1 MALPAG
7 EGGGNVE
14 GIVTEIKGL
23 VSGLLFKVATN
34 TKDANDQLG
43 AIRLRT
49 TQSAKYL
56 GDLVA
61 KAELDLDR
69 EADEDAEKEE
79 VEVTPVDGDK
89 EDGPLGE
96 GDDGEVVEILKEIR
110 DATKET
116 AEHTQ
121 VLADAEKDRGE
132 DVLDTGGGGI
142 PPTTTTPPGEGQTG
156 KPESKKDRGLMGA
169 LAAILG
175 GVIGTI
181 AGIFAGWFKALKFVF
196 NRGFI
201 KTLSTTFANFFK
213 GLKTQFKAGAIGKG
227 FAKIGQFFARIG
239 AFFGRIFKIFGTIFG
254 FIKNVVTIAG
264 KVAAVVSKIFA
275 PLLILFGI
283 FETIKG
289 FISGFVETEGS
300 FFDKILG
307 GLQGAV
313 TGLLDFLIAAPLNL
327 GKNIIGWI
335 AGALGFDG
343 VKEKLE
349 SFDFSFGGIV
359 SAVFDVIKFV
369 AGIALKIL
377 KFPIALAAGIAG
389 GIAALLPGGLSPK
402 EGFMKGFNAV
412 MGGGDEPKAPNLNEA
427 EADAAKTTEGA
438 DKAEAD
444 ATKEVE
450 STIDVGVGRK
460 LSDEEIYPIKVSGL
474 KDLGAKQD
482 AYTVTGKDED
492 GNYLAKDDRGR
503 TVTLDKDK
511 VVTAIDSA
519 IQTKGAGI
527 VAAEFQEDA
536 AAMLGRQDGSASGVT
551 LSDRQAELEEKRA
564 GYAGGGQGRFQVNN
578 VGGSSSQT
586 VSNSTTVTRA
596 PDANFKRKIGPG
608 LPS

>member
-34 TKDANDQLG
+34 TKDASDNLA
-43 AIRLRT
+43 AIKVRSSMTNKL
-49 TQSAKYL
+49 L

-61 KAELDLDR
+61 KAELDFER
-69 EADEDAEKEE
+69 EADEEILVSDVPDADKNDSGGL
-79 VEVTPVDGDK
+79 DGDNAQ
-89 EDGPLGE
+89 
-96 GDDGEVVEILKEIR
+96 VVELLTEIR

-116 AEHTQ
+116 SEHTL
-121 VLADAEKDRGE
+121 VLADAERERGE
-132 DVLDTGGGGI
+132 EVLDDSGGMA
-142 PPTTTTPPGEGQTG
+142 PPSPPPGEGQTG
-156 KPESKKDRGLMGA
+156 RPEKKGKGDKGLMGA

-181 AGIFAGWFKALKFVF
+181 AGIFSGWFKALKFVF

-201 KTLSTTFANFFK
+201 KTLSSTFANFFK
-213 GLKTQFKAGAIGKG
+213 GLKTSFKGGALAKG
-227 FAKIGQFFARIG
+227 FAKIGNFFKSIG
-239 AFFGRIFKIFGTIFG
+239 SFFGRIFKVFGTIFG

-289 FISGFVETEGS
+289 FISGFVESEGS
-300 FFDKILG
+300 LFDKILG
-307 GLQGAV
+307 GLQGAI

-327 GKNIIGWI
+327 VKGIIGWI

-349 SFDFSFGGIV
+349 SFDFSFGGIIA
-359 SAVFDVIKFV
+359 AVFDVIKFV

-412 MGGGDEPKAPNLNEA
+412 MGGGDEPKAPNINQA

-444 ATKEVE
+444 ATKDVK
-450 STIDVGVGRK
+450 STIDVGVGRDV
-460 LSDEEIYPIKVSGL
+460 SDDEIYPIKVSGL
-474 KDLGAKQD
+474 KDLGARRD
-482 AYTVTGKDED
+482 EYTVTGKDED
-492 GNYLAKDDRGR
+492 GNYLAVDDRGKTR
-503 TVTLDKDK
+503 TLKKDK
-511 VVTAIDSA
+511 VVSAIDSA
-519 IQTKGAGI
+519 IQSKGAGI

-536 AAMLGRQDGSASGVT
+536 ANMLGRNEGSSSGIT
-551 LSDRQAELEEKRA
+551 LGDRQAELEEKRA
-564 GYAGGGQGRFQVNN
+564 GYAGGGQGRFTMNN

-586 VSNSTTVTRA
+586 VSNSTTVTRQ
-596 PDANFKRKIGPG
+596 PDANFKRVIGPG
-608 LPS
+608 LPR

>member
-34 TKDANDQLG
+34 TKDANDNLA
-43 AIRLRT
+43 AIKVRSSMTNKL
-49 TQSAKYL
+49 L

-61 KAELDLDR
+61 KAELDFER
-69 EADEDAEKEE
+69 EADEEILVSDVPDADKNDSGGL
-79 VEVTPVDGDK
+79 DGDNAQ
-89 EDGPLGE
+89 
-96 GDDGEVVEILKEIR
+96 VVELLTEIR

-116 AEHTQ
+116 SEHTL
-121 VLADAEKDRGE
+121 VLADAERERGE
-132 DVLDTGGGGI
+132 EVLDDSGGMA
-142 PPTTTTPPGEGQTG
+142 PPSPPPGEGQTG
-156 KPESKKDRGLMGA
+156 RPEKKGKGDKGLMGA

-181 AGIFAGWFKALKFVF
+181 AGIFSGWFKALKFVF

-201 KTLSTTFANFFK
+201 KTLSSTFANFFK
-213 GLKTQFKAGAIGKG
+213 GLKTSFKGGALAKG
-227 FAKIGQFFARIG
+227 FAKIGNFFKSIG
-239 AFFGRIFKIFGTIFG
+239 SFFGRIFKVFGTIFG

-289 FISGFVETEGS
+289 FISGFVESEGS
-300 FFDKILG
+300 LFDKILG
-307 GLQGAV
+307 GLQGAI

-327 GKNIIGWI
+327 VKGIIGWI

-349 SFDFSFGGIV
+349 SFDFSFGGIIA
-359 SAVFDVIKFV
+359 AVFDVIKFV

-412 MGGGDEPKAPNLNEA
+412 MGGGDEPKAPNINQA

-444 ATKEVE
+444 ATKDVK
-450 STIDVGVGRK
+450 STIDVGVGRDV
-460 LSDEEIYPIKVSGL
+460 SDDEIYPIKVSGL
-474 KDLGAKQD
+474 KDLGARRD
-482 AYTVTGKDED
+482 EYTVTGKDED
-492 GNYLAKDDRGR
+492 GNYLAVDDRGKTR
-503 TVTLDKDK
+503 TLKKDK
-511 VVTAIDSA
+511 VVSAIDSA
-519 IQTKGAGI
+519 IQSKGAGI

-536 AAMLGRQDGSASGVT
+536 ANMLGRNEGSSSGIT
-551 LSDRQAELEEKRA
+551 LGDRQAELEEKRA
-564 GYAGGGQGRFQVNN
+564 GYAGGGQGRFTMNN

-586 VSNSTTVTRA
+586 VSNSTTVTRQ
-596 PDANFKRKIGPG
+596 PDANFKRVIGPG
-608 LPS
+608 LPR

>member
-34 TKDANDQLG
+34 TKDANDNLA
-43 AIRLRT
+43 AIKVRSSMTNKL
-49 TQSAKYL
+49 L

-61 KAELDLDR
+61 KAELDFER
-69 EADEDAEKEE
+69 EADEEILVSDVPDADKNDSGGL
-79 VEVTPVDGDK
+79 DGDNAQ
-89 EDGPLGE
+89 
-96 GDDGEVVEILKEIR
+96 VVELLTEIR

-116 AEHTQ
+116 SEHTL
-121 VLADAEKDRGE
+121 VLADAERERGE
-132 DVLDTGGGGI
+132 EVLDDSGGMA
-142 PPTTTTPPGEGQTG
+142 PPSPPPGEGQTG
-156 KPESKKDRGLMGA
+156 RPEKKGKGDKGLMGA

-181 AGIFAGWFKALKFVF
+181 AGIFSGWFKALKFVF

-201 KTLSTTFANFFK
+201 KTLSSTFANFFK
-213 GLKTQFKAGAIGKG
+213 GLKTSFKGGALAKG
-227 FAKIGQFFARIG
+227 FAKIGNFFKSIG
-239 AFFGRIFKIFGTIFG
+239 SFFGRIFKVFGTIFG

-289 FISGFVETEGS
+289 FISGFVESEGS
-300 FFDKILG
+300 LFDKILG
-307 GLQGAV
+307 GLQGAI

-327 GKNIIGWI
+327 VKGIIGWI

-349 SFDFSFGGIV
+349 SFDFSFGGIIA
-359 SAVFDVIKFV
+359 AVFDVIKFV

-412 MGGGDEPKAPNLNEA
+412 MGGGDEPKAPNINQS
-427 EADAAKTTEGA
+427 EADAAKSTEGA

-444 ATKEVE
+444 ATKDVK
-450 STIDVGVGRK
+450 STIDVGVGRDV
-460 LSDEEIYPIKVSGL
+460 SDDEIYPIKVSGL
-474 KDLGAKQD
+474 KDLGARRD
-482 AYTVTGKDED
+482 EYTVTGKDED
-492 GNYLAKDDRGR
+492 GNYLAVDDRGKTR
-503 TVTLDKDK
+503 TLKKDK
-511 VVTAIDSA
+511 VVSAIDSA
-519 IQTKGAGI
+519 IQSKGAGI

-536 AAMLGRQDGSASGVT
+536 ANMLGRNEGSSSGIT
-551 LSDRQAELEEKRA
+551 LGDRQAELEEKRA
-564 GYAGGGQGRFQVNN
+564 GYAGGGQGRFTMNN

-586 VSNSTTVTRA
+586 VSNSTTVTRQ
-596 PDANFKRKIGPG
+596 PDANFKRVIGPG
-608 LPS
+608 LPR

>member
-23 VSGLLFKVATN
+23 VSGLLFKVATH
-34 TKDANDQLG
+34 TKDAADQL
-43 AIRLRT
+43 AAVRLRT
-49 TQSAKYL
+49 TQSVKYL

-61 KAELDLDR
+61 KAELDLER
-69 EADEDAEKEE
+69 EAADAEEE
-79 VEVTPVDGDK
+79 LVNPEAPDAEK

-121 VLADAEKDRGE
+121 TLSDAEKERGE
-132 DVLDTGGGGI
+132 EVLDDTGGGI
-142 PPTTTTPPGEGQTG
+142 PPTTPPGEGQTG
-156 KPESKKDRGLMGA
+156 RPEKKGKDKGLMGA

-213 GLKTQFKAGAIGKG
+213 GLKTQFKGGALAKG
-227 FAKIGQFFARIG
+227 FAKIGNFFKSIG
-239 AFFGRIFKIFGTIFG
+239 SFFGRVFKIFGTIFG
-254 FIKNVVTIAG
+254 FFKNVVTIAG
-264 KVAAVVSKIFA
+264 KVAGVVSKIFF
-275 PLLILFGI
+275 PLLVLLGL

-289 FISGFVETEGS
+289 FITGFVETEGS
-300 FFDKILG
+300 LFDKILG
-307 GLQGAV
+307 GLQGAI
-313 TGLLDFLIAAPLNL
+313 TGLLDFLIAAPANL
-327 GKNIIGWI
+327 VKNIIGWI
-335 AGALGFDG
+335 AGALGFEG

-359 SAVFDVIKFV
+359 SAVFDVLKFV
-369 AGIALKIL
+369 NGIALKIL

-389 GIAALLPGGLSPK
+389 GIKALLPGGLSPK

-450 STIDVGVGRK
+450 STIDVGVGRSV
-460 LSDEEIYPIKVSGL
+460 SDKEIYPIKVSGL
-474 KDLGAKQD
+474 KDLGARKD
-482 AYTVTGKDED
+482 EYTVTGKDED
-492 GNYLAKDDRGR
+492 GNYLAKDDRGKI
-503 TVTLDKDK
+503 VTLKKDK
-511 VVTAIDSA
+511 VVSAIDSA

-536 AAMLGRQDGSASGVT
+536 AAMLGRQDGSSSGVT
-551 LSDRQAELEEKRA
+551 LSDRQAELAEKRA
-564 GYAGGGQGRFQVNN
+564 GYAGAGQGRFQVNN
-578 VGGSSSQT
+578 VGGSTSQS
-586 VSNSTTVTRA
+586 VSNVTTVTRQ
-596 PDANFKRKIGPG
+596 PDANFKRKIGSG
-608 LPS
+608 LPG

>member
-34 TKDANDQLG
+34 TKDANDNLA
-43 AIRLRT
+43 AIKVRSSMTNKL
-49 TQSAKYL
+49 L

-61 KAELDLDR
+61 KAELDFER
-69 EADEDAEKEE
+69 EADEEILVSDVPDADKNDSGGL
-79 VEVTPVDGDK
+79 DGDNAQ
-89 EDGPLGE
+89 
-96 GDDGEVVEILKEIR
+96 VVELLTEIR

-116 AEHTQ
+116 SEHTL
-121 VLADAEKDRGE
+121 VLADAERERGE
-132 DVLDTGGGGI
+132 EVLDDSGGMA
-142 PPTTTTPPGEGQTG
+142 PPSPPPGEGQTG
-156 KPESKKDRGLMGA
+156 RPEKKGKGDKGLMGA

-181 AGIFAGWFKALKFVF
+181 AGIFSGWFKALKFVF

-201 KTLSTTFANFFK
+201 KTLSSTFANFFK
-213 GLKTQFKAGAIGKG
+213 GLKTSFKGGALAKG
-227 FAKIGQFFARIG
+227 FAKIGNFFKSIG
-239 AFFGRIFKIFGTIFG
+239 SFFGRIFKVFGTIFG

-289 FISGFVETEGS
+289 FISGFVESEGS
-300 FFDKILG
+300 LFDKILG
-307 GLQGAV
+307 GLQGAI

-327 GKNIIGWI
+327 VKGIIGWI

-349 SFDFSFGGIV
+349 SFDFSFGGIIA
-359 SAVFDVIKFV
+359 AVFDVIKFV

-412 MGGGDEPKAPNLNEA
+412 MGGGDEPKAPNINQA
-427 EADAAKTTEGA
+427 EADAAKSTEGA

-444 ATKEVE
+444 ATKDVK
-450 STIDVGVGRK
+450 STIDVGVGRDV
-460 LSDEEIYPIKVSGL
+460 SDDEIYPIKVSGL
-474 KDLGAKQD
+474 KDLGARRD
-482 AYTVTGKDED
+482 EYTVTGKDED
-492 GNYLAKDDRGR
+492 GNYLAVDDRGKTR
-503 TVTLDKDK
+503 TLKKDK
-511 VVTAIDSA
+511 VVSAIDSA
-519 IQTKGAGI
+519 IQSKGAGI

-536 AAMLGRQDGSASGVT
+536 ANMLGRNEGSSSGIT
-551 LSDRQAELEEKRA
+551 LGDRQAELEEKRA
-564 GYAGGGQGRFQVNN
+564 GYAGGGQGRFTMNN

-586 VSNSTTVTRA
+586 VSNSTTVTRQ
-596 PDANFKRKIGPG
+596 PDANFKRVIGPG
-608 LPS
+608 LPR

>member
-1 MALPAG
+1 MALPVG

-61 KAELDLDR
+61 KAELDFER
-69 EADEDAEKEE
+69 ETDDAEE
-79 VEVTPVDGDK
+79 VLVSPEIPDAEK

-96 GDDGEVVEILKEIR
+96 GSDGEVVELLKEIR

-116 AEHTQ
+116 SEHTL
-121 VLADAEKDRGE
+121 VLADAERERGE
-132 DVLDTGGGGI
+132 EVLDTGGGI
-142 PPTTTTPPGEGQTG
+142 APPTTTPPGEGQTG
-156 KPESKKDRGLMGA
+156 RPESKKDRGLMGT

-181 AGIFAGWFKALKFVF
+181 AGIFSGWFKALKLVF

-213 GLKTQFKAGAIGKG
+213 GLKATFTGGALAKG
-227 FAKIGQFFARIG
+227 FAKIGNFFKSIG
-239 AFFGRIFKIFGTIFG
+239 SFFGRIFRVFGTIFG
-254 FIKNVVTIAG
+254 FIKNVVSIAG
-264 KVAAVVSKIFA
+264 RVAAVVSKIFA

-289 FISGFVETEGS
+289 FISGFVESEGS
-300 FFDKILG
+300 LFDKILG
-307 GLQGAV
+307 GLQGAI

-327 GKNIIGWI
+327 IKGIIGWI

-349 SFDFSFGGIV
+349 SFDFSFGGIIA
-359 SAVFDVIKFV
+359 AVFDVIKFV

-412 MGGGDEPKAPNLNEA
+412 MGGGDEPKAPNLNGA

-444 ATKEVE
+444 ATKDVK
-450 STIDVGVGRK
+450 STIDVGVGRDV
-460 LSDEEIYPIKVSGL
+460 SDDEIYPIEVSGL
-474 KDLGAKQD
+474 KDLGARRDK
-482 AYTVTGKDED
+482 YTITGKDED
-492 GNYLAKDDRGR
+492 GNYLAVDDRGKTR
-503 TVTLDKDK
+503 TLKKDK
-511 VVTAIDSA
+511 VVSAIDSA
-519 IQTKGAGI
+519 IQSKGAGI

-536 AAMLGRQDGSASGVT
+536 ANMLGRQDGSSSGIT

-564 GYAGGGQGRFQVNN
+564 GYAGGGQGRFTMNN
-578 VGGSSSQT
+578 VGGSTSQS
-586 VSNSTTVTRA
+586 VSNVTTVTRQ

-608 LPS
+608 IPN

>member
-34 TKDANDQLG
+34 TKDANDNLA
-43 AIRLRT
+43 AIKVRSSMTNKL
-49 TQSAKYL
+49 L

-61 KAELDLDR
+61 KAELDFER
-69 EADEDAEKEE
+69 EADEEILVSDVPDADKDNSGGL
-79 VEVTPVDGDK
+79 DGDSAQ
-89 EDGPLGE
+89 
-96 GDDGEVVEILKEIR
+96 VVELLKEIR

-116 AEHTQ
+116 SEHTL
-121 VLADAEKDRGE
+121 VLADAERERGE
-132 DVLDTGGGGI
+132 EVLDDSGGMA
-142 PPTTTTPPGEGQTG
+142 PPSPPPGEGQTG
-156 KPESKKDRGLMGA
+156 RPEKKGKGDKGLMGA

-181 AGIFAGWFKALKFVF
+181 AGIFSGWFKALKFVF

-201 KTLSTTFANFFK
+201 KTLSSTFANFFK
-213 GLKTQFKAGAIGKG
+213 GLKTSFKGGALAKG
-227 FAKIGQFFARIG
+227 FAKIGNFFKSIG
-239 AFFGRIFKIFGTIFG
+239 SFFGRIFKVFGTIFG

-289 FISGFVETEGS
+289 FISGFVESEGS
-300 FFDKILG
+300 LFDKILG
-307 GLQGAV
+307 GLQGAI

-327 GKNIIGWI
+327 VKGIIGWI

-349 SFDFSFGGIV
+349 SFDFSFGGIIA
-359 SAVFDVIKFV
+359 AVFDVIKFV

-412 MGGGDEPKAPNLNEA
+412 MGGGDEPKAPNINQA

-444 ATKEVE
+444 ATKDVK
-450 STIDVGVGRK
+450 STIDVGVGRDV
-460 LSDEEIYPIKVSGL
+460 SDDEIYPIKVSGL
-474 KDLGAKQD
+474 KDLGARRD
-482 AYTVTGKDED
+482 EYTVTGKDED
-492 GNYLAKDDRGR
+492 GNYLAVDDRGKTR
-503 TVTLDKDK
+503 TLKKDK
-511 VVTAIDSA
+511 VVSAIDSA
-519 IQTKGAGI
+519 IQSKGAGI

-536 AAMLGRQDGSASGVT
+536 ANMLGRNEGSSSGIT
-551 LSDRQAELEEKRA
+551 LGDRQAELEEKRA
-564 GYAGGGQGRFQVNN
+564 GYAGGGQGRFTMNN

-586 VSNSTTVTRA
+586 VSNSTTVTRQ
-596 PDANFKRKIGPG
+596 PDANFKRVIGPG
-608 LPS
+608 LPR

>member
-23 VSGLLFKVATN
+23 VSGLLFKVATH
-34 TKDANDQLG
+34 TKDAADQL
-43 AIRLRT
+43 AAVRLRT
-49 TQSAKYL
+49 TQSVKYL

-121 VLADAEKDRGE
+121 TLADAEKE
-132 DVLDTGGGGI
+132 KSEEVLDDTGGGGI
-142 PPTTTTPPGEGQTG
+142 PSTTPPGEGQTG
-156 KPESKKDRGLMGA
+156 KPESKKSKGLMGA
-169 LAAILG
+169 LAVILG

-181 AGIFAGWFKALKFVF
+181 AGIFSGWFKALKFVF

-213 GLKTQFKAGAIGKG
+213 GLKTQFKGGKLAKG
-227 FAKIGQFFARIG
+227 FAKIGKFFKSIG
-239 AFFGRIFKIFGTIFG
+239 SFFGRVFKIFGTIFG
-254 FIKNVVTIAG
+254 FFKNVVTVAG
-264 KVAAVVSKIFA
+264 KVAAVVSKIFY
-275 PLLILFGI
+275 PLLLLLGL

-289 FISGFVETEGS
+289 FITGFMETEGS
-300 FFDKILG
+300 LFDKILG
-307 GLQGAV
+307 GLQGAI

-327 GKNIIGWI
+327 VKNIIGWI
-335 AGALGFDG
+335 AGALGFEG
-343 VKEKLE
+343 VKEKLN

-359 SAVFDVIKFV
+359 AKVFDVLKFV
-369 AGIALKIL
+369 SDIAMKIV

-412 MGGGDEPKAPNLNEA
+412 MGGGDEAKAPNLNEA
-427 EADAAKTTEGA
+427 EPDADKTTEGA

-444 ATKEVE
+444 ATKDVK
-450 STIDVGVGRK
+450 STIDVGVGRDV
-460 LSDEEIYPIKVSGL
+460 SENEIYPIKVSGL
-474 KDLGAKQD
+474 KDLGAKED
-482 AYTVTGKDED
+482 EYTITGKDED
-492 GNYLAKDDRGR
+492 GNYLYKDSKNR
-503 TVTLDKDK
+503 TKVLKKDK
-511 VVTAIDSA
+511 VVAAIDTAI
-519 IQTKGAGI
+519 QNKGAGI

-536 AAMLGRQDGSASGVT
+536 AAMLSRQDGSSSGVT
-551 LSDRQAELEEKRA
+551 LSDRQAELAEKRA
-564 GYAGGGQGRFQVNN
+564 GYAGAGQGRFQVNN
-578 VGGSSSQT
+578 VGGSTSQS
-586 VSNSTTVTRA
+586 VSNVTTVTRQ
-596 PDANFKRKIGPG
+596 PDANFKRKIGSG
-608 LPS
+608 LPQ

>member
-23 VSGLLFKVATN
+23 VSGLLFKVATH
-34 TKDANDQLG
+34 TKDAADQL
-43 AIRLRT
+43 AAVRLRT
-49 TQSAKYL
+49 TQSVKYL

-61 KAELDLDR
+61 KAELDLER
-69 EADEDAEKEE
+69 EAADAEEE
-79 VEVTPVDGDK
+79 LVNPEAPDAEK

-96 GDDGEVVEILKEIR
+96 GEDGEVVEILKEIR

-121 VLADAEKDRGE
+121 TLSDAEKERGE
-132 DVLDTGGGGI
+132 EVLDDTGGGI
-142 PPTTTTPPGEGQTG
+142 PPTTPPGEGQTG
-156 KPESKKDRGLMGA
+156 RPEKKGKDKGLMGA

-213 GLKTQFKAGAIGKG
+213 GLKTQFKGGALAKG
-227 FAKIGQFFARIG
+227 FAKIGNFFKSIG
-239 AFFGRIFKIFGTIFG
+239 SFFGRVFKIFGTIFG
-254 FIKNVVTIAG
+254 FFKNVVTIAG
-264 KVAAVVSKIFA
+264 KVAGVVSKIFF
-275 PLLILFGI
+275 PLLVLLGL

-289 FISGFVETEGS
+289 FITGFVETEGS
-300 FFDKILG
+300 LFDKILG
-307 GLQGAV
+307 GLQGAI
-313 TGLLDFLIAAPLNL
+313 TGLLDFLIAAPANL
-327 GKNIIGWI
+327 VKNIIGWI
-335 AGALGFDG
+335 AGALGFEG

-359 SAVFDVIKFV
+359 SAVFDVLKFV
-369 AGIALKIL
+369 NGIALKIL

-389 GIAALLPGGLSPK
+389 GIKALLPGGLSPK

-450 STIDVGVGRK
+450 STIDVGVGRSV
-460 LSDEEIYPIKVSGL
+460 SDKEIYPIKVSGL
-474 KDLGAKQD
+474 KDLGARKD
-482 AYTVTGKDED
+482 EYTVTGKDED
-492 GNYLAKDDRGR
+492 GNYLAKDDRGKI
-503 TVTLDKDK
+503 VTLKKDK
-511 VVTAIDSA
+511 VVSAIDSA

-536 AAMLGRQDGSASGVT
+536 AAMLGRQDGSSSGVT
-551 LSDRQAELEEKRA
+551 LSDRQAELAEKRA
-564 GYAGGGQGRFQVNN
+564 GYAGAGQGRFQVNN
-578 VGGSSSQT
+578 VGGSTSQS
-586 VSNSTTVTRA
+586 VSNVTTVTRQ

-608 LPS
+608 LPG

>member
-69 EADEDAEKEE
+69 EADEDAEEEKEISE
-79 VEVTPVDGDK
+79 VIDADK
-89 EDGPLGE
+89 DDGPLGE

-116 AEHTQ
+116 AEHTKF
-121 VLADAEKDRGE
+121 LADAEKERGE
-132 DVLDTGGGGI
+132 EVLDTGGGVV
-142 PPTTTTPPGEGQTG
+142 PPTTTPPGQGQTG

-213 GLKTQFKAGAIGKG
+213 GLKANFKAGAIGKG

-254 FIKNVVTIAG
+254 FIKNVVSIAG
-264 KVAAVVSKIFA
+264 RVAAVVSKIFA

-289 FISGFVETEGS
+289 FISGFVDTEGS
-300 FFDKILG
+300 FFEKILG
-307 GLQGAV
+307 GLQGAI

-327 GKNIIGWI
+327 IKGIIGWI

-412 MGGGDEPKAPNLNEA
+412 MGGGDEPKAPNLNES

-444 ATKEVE
+444 ATKDVK
-450 STIDVGVGRK
+450 STIDVGVGR
-460 LSDEEIYPIKVSGL
+460 SVGDDEIYPIKVSGL
-474 KDLGAKQD
+474 KDLGAKKD
-482 AYTVTGKDED
+482 EYTITGKDED
-492 GNYLAKDDRGR
+492 GNYLGVDDRGKTR
-503 TVTLDKDK
+503 TLKKDK
-511 VVTAIDSA
+511 VVSAIDSA

-536 AAMLGRQDGSASGVT
+536 AAMLGRQDGSSSGIT

-564 GYAGGGQGRFQVNN
+564 GYAGGGQGRFTMNN

-586 VSNSTTVTRA
+586 VSNSTTVTRQ

>member
-23 VSGLLFKVATN
+23 VSGLLFKVATH
-34 TKDANDQLG
+34 TKDAADQL
-43 AIRLRT
+43 AAVRLRT
-49 TQSAKYL
+49 TQSSKYL

-61 KAELDLDR
+61 KAELDLER
-69 EADEDAEKEE
+69 EAADAEEE
-79 VEVTPVDGDK
+79 LVNPEAPDAEK

-121 VLADAEKDRGE
+121 TLADAEKERGE
-132 DVLDTGGGGI
+132 EVLDDTGGGI
-142 PPTTTTPPGEGQTG
+142 PPTTPPGEGQTG
-156 KPESKKDRGLMGA
+156 RPEKKGKDKGLMGA

-213 GLKTQFKAGAIGKG
+213 GLKTQFKGGALAKG
-227 FAKIGQFFARIG
+227 FAKIGNFFKSIG
-239 AFFGRIFKIFGTIFG
+239 SFFGRVFKIFGTIFG
-254 FIKNVVTIAG
+254 FFKNVVTIAG
-264 KVAAVVSKIFA
+264 KVAAVVSKIFF
-275 PLLILFGI
+275 PLLVLLGL

-300 FFDKILG
+300 LFDKILG
-307 GLQGAV
+307 GLQGAI
-313 TGLLDFLIAAPLNL
+313 TGLLDFLIAAPANL
-327 GKNIIGWI
+327 VKNIIGWI

-349 SFDFSFGGIV
+349 GFDFSFGGII

-369 AGIALKIL
+369 NSIALKIL

-450 STIDVGVGRK
+450 STIDVGVGRSV
-460 LSDEEIYPIKVSGL
+460 SDKEIYPIKVSGL
-474 KDLGAKQD
+474 KDLGARKD
-482 AYTVTGKDED
+482 EYTVTGKDED
-492 GNYLAKDDRGR
+492 GNYLAKDDRGK
-503 TVTLDKDK
+503 TVTLNKDK
-511 VVTAIDSA
+511 VVAAIDSA

-536 AAMLGRQDGSASGVT
+536 AAMLGRQDGSSSGVT
-551 LSDRQAELEEKRA
+551 LSDRQAELAEKRA
-564 GYAGGGQGRFQVNN
+564 GYAGAGQGRFQVNN
-578 VGGSSSQT
+578 VGGSTSQS
-586 VSNSTTVTRA
+586 VSNVTTVTRQ
-596 PDANFKRKIGPG
+596 PDANFKRKIGSG
-608 LPS
+608 LPQ

>member
-1 MALPAG
+1 MALPVG

-34 TKDANDQLG
+34 TKDASDQLG

-49 TQSAKYL
+49 TQSVKYL

-61 KAELDLDR
+61 KAELDLER
-69 EADEDAEKEE
+69 EAADAEEELVNPEAPDAEKEE
-79 VEVTPVDGDK
+79 
-89 EDGPLGE
+89 GPLGE
-96 GDDGEVVEILKEIR
+96 GNDGEVVELLKEIR

-116 AEHTQ
+116 SEHTL
-121 VLADAEKDRGE
+121 VLADAERERGE
-132 DVLDTGGGGI
+132 EVLDDSGGMA
-142 PPTTTTPPGEGQTG
+142 PPSPPPGEGQTG
-156 KPESKKDRGLMGA
+156 RPEKKGKGDRGLMGA

-181 AGIFAGWFKALKFVF
+181 AGIFSGWFKALKFVF

-213 GLKTQFKAGAIGKG
+213 GLKANFKGGALAKG
-227 FAKIGQFFARIG
+227 FARIG
-239 AFFGRIFKIFGTIFG
+239 NFFKSIGSFFGRVFKIFGTIFG
-254 FIKNVVTIAG
+254 FFKNVVTIAG
-264 KVAAVVSKIFA
+264 KVAAVVSKIFY
-275 PLLILFGI
+275 PLLLLLGL

-289 FISGFVETEGS
+289 FITGFVETEGS
-300 FFDKILG
+300 LFDKILG
-307 GLQGAV
+307 GLQGAI
-313 TGLLDFLIAAPLNL
+313 TGLLDFLVAAPLNL
-327 GKNIIGWI
+327 VKNIIGWI
-335 AGALGFDG
+335 AGALGFEG
-343 VKEKLE
+343 VKEKLN

-359 SAVFDVIKFV
+359 AKVFDVLKFVSSVAMKIIKF
-369 AGIALKIL
+369 
-377 KFPIALAAGIAG
+377 PYALAAGIAG

-412 MGGGDEPKAPNLNEA
+412 MGGGDKPKAPNLNEA

-438 DKAEAD
+438 DKAGAD
-444 ATKEVE
+444 ATKQVE
-450 STIDVGVGRK
+450 STIDVGVGRSV
-460 LSDEEIYPIKVSGL
+460 SDKEIYPIKVSGL

-482 AYTVTGKDED
+482 EYTVTGKDGD

-503 TVTLDKDK
+503 TVTLEKDK
-511 VVTAIDSA
+511 VVSAIDSA

-536 AAMLGRQDGSASGVT
+536 AAMLGRQNGSASGVT

-564 GYAGGGQGRFQVNN
+564 GYAGGGQGRFTMNN
-578 VGGSSSQT
+578 VGGSTNQS
-586 VSNSTTVTRA
+586 VSNVTTVTRQ